1 MPSHGYGEI
10 RITIKSWWAKALL
23 SLILPKLTSLTIS
36 NITSDSTK
44 SPTERYS
51 RVFKPWGNEMLDRH
65 SLNMYETSN
74 GMVNLDSVLGFKIFG
89 EWEIL
94 PMYAKSEVSGSFRRV
109 PEWT

>member
-1 MPSHGYGEI
+1 MPSHEYGEI
-10 RITIKSWWAKALL
+10 RITTKSWWAKDLL

-44 SPTERYS
+44 SPTVRFS
-51 RVFKPWGNEMLDRH
+51 RVFKPWESEMLDRH

-94 PMYAKSEVSGSFRRV
+94 PSYVKSEVRGSL
-109 PEWT
+109 PL